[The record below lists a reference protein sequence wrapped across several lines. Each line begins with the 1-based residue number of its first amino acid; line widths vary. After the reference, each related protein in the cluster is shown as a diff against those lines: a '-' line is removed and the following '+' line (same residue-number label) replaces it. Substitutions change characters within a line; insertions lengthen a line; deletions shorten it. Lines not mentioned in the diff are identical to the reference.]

1 MLEPIIKPIFHLPG
15 EATFPVIMSFLSG
28 YPLGAKLT
36 SRLRSLDMISKP
48 EGDRL
53 ITLASTSGPLFIL
66 GAVLTGM
73 LSMPDLSGLM
83 IIPHYMGALT
93 VGLIFSRLPRLSGQ
107 KQVKQFKPSK
117 KIEKVNNSTSLPDL
131 ISRSVK
137 DSVNSILLIGGFVI
151 IYNVIIDMVLASQ
164 ITRILIQKVSQVF
177 MLNPSLLEGILAGL
191 IELTTGCNRI
201 SLADVN
207 LLYKILGINFIIGW
221 GGLSILSQAISFIS
235 QTDISVKLYLIS
247 KLLHGFLATLYTYLL
262 YLFFY
267 RDYLNVIAV
276 GNPIDLGI
284 FNLKTWLGA
293 FYSLGSISL
302 TLIAFY
308 VFMALLVINI
318 KKLKKS

>member
-1 MLEPIIKPIFHLPG
+1 
-15 EATFPVIMSFLSG
+15 
-28 YPLGAKLT
+28 
-36 SRLRSLDMISKP
+36 MISKP

-221 GGLSILSQAISFIS
+221 
-235 QTDISVKLYLIS
+235 V
-247 KLLHGFLATLYTYLL
+247 
-262 YLFFY
+262 
-267 RDYLNVIAV
+267 DY
-276 GNPIDLGI
+276 P
-284 FNLKTWLGA
+284 
-293 FYSLGSISL
+293 S
-302 TLIAFY
+302 
-308 VFMALLVINI
+308 
-318 KKLKKS
+318 